1 MQAAGGVTLS
11 TRPNSNRYS
20 PWVVVGLLCVVATL
34 NYADRM
40 TIFSVFP
47 LLKKEMGVSDLVLAL
62 LGSTFLWVYGA
73 SSPLGGYIGDRFNR
87 KWAIICS
94 VVIFSFVTFA
104 TGFAHS
110 GLQLIVFRI
119 LLGVSEAIFLP
130 TALAHLTTFH
140 SDSTR
145 SLANAI
151 TLTGFPVGAGL
162 GGFYGGYMGDHYSWR
177 TGFYLLGIVGLGVA
191 LILVA
196 FLPNQPVATDESP
209 ERRANRPPHE
219 PPLRK
224 ITAIMSTP
232 TAVCVVILAFAL
244 SVSSWPTGTWMPT
257 YLYERFSMSLTK
269 SGLILALFIYTPC
282 VIGEALGGW
291 WADRWARRDPRGRIG
306 VQMVALSFMA
316 PTMLAMGLMPSGT
329 AVTANLLIYSL
340 TRGLLE
346 VNSMPIFS
354 TVVARNRW
362 SSAYG
367 LYNLAG
373 TLAGS
378 LGVLFVGAMKSSWGI
393 GNGLS
398 AMSLFLFLAI
408 GVMSLARRHLAGDMK
423 NLAESSLG
431 ENVADG
437 VAPTCEPA

>member
-1 MQAAGGVTLS
+1 
-11 TRPNSNRYS
+11 
-20 PWVVVGLLCVVATL
+20 VGLLWLVATL

-40 TIFSVFP
+40 AIFSVFP
-47 LLKKEMGVSDLVLAL
+47 LLKKEMGVSDIVLAL
-62 LGSTFLWVYGA
+62 LGSSFLWVYGA
-73 SSPLGGYIGDRFNR
+73 SSPLGGFVGDRFNR
-87 KWAIICS
+87 KQAIIWS
-94 VVIFSFVTFA
+94 LVIFSFVTFA

-110 GLQLIVFRI
+110 GLQLIGFRI
-119 LLGVSEAIFLP
+119 LLGLSEAIFLP
-130 TALAHLTTFH
+130 TALAYIATFH

-151 TLTGFPVGAGL
+151 ALTGFPVGAGI
-162 GGFYGGYMGDHYSWR
+162 GGFYGGFMGDHYSWR
-177 TGFYLLGIVGLGVA
+177 VGFYILGIIGLLVA

-196 FLPNQPVATDESP
+196 FLPNQSASADGLRQMP
-209 ERRANRPPHE
+209 ANALPHE

-224 ITAIMSTP
+224 IGAVMSTP

-257 YLYERFSMSLTK
+257 YLYERFGMSLTR
-269 SGLILALFIYTPC
+269 SGLILAFFIYTPC

-291 WADRWARRDPRGRIG
+291 WADRWAQSDPRGRIG
-306 VQMVALSFMA
+306 VQMVALWFMA
-316 PTMLAMGLMPSGT
+316 PTMLAMGLMPTG
-329 AVTANLLIYSL
+329 AKVTANLLVYSL

-354 TVVARNRW
+354 TVVSRRRW
-362 SSAYG
+362 STAYG

-373 TLAGS
+373 TFAGS

-393 GNGLS
+393 GYGLS

-408 GVMSLARRHLAGDMK
+408 GVMTLARRYLAGDMK
-423 NLAESSLG
+423 KLADAHLYESEG
-431 ENVADG
+431 
-437 VAPTCEPA
+437 